1 MRSMKSE
8 AELTSR
14 LVSGLETRRPE
25 RKVGSVVGRLLLHL
39 AFLVIAVVAYSAHEH
54 FKLNGE
60 STPAFASLLAAAGFG
75 LAPVRALVHA
85 IFALEG
91 RLLHLVHG
99 VGGLAL
105 VGLTAG
111 GVVSGGPLLTQAA
124 MAPFAMMGAAQAV
137 MHQDHPRNREQAE
150 ALRRFATSLPEV
162 RELAASRDLTSPA
175 NVGRAVAVLTDL
187 LGKAQALGETE
198 LRSDPGFQSALRR
211 ATARFGLALGLDA
224 ADQAIGKLAATPSG
238 AAAVPDLRRRL
249 ASARRLV
256 GEGPPRT
263 PAGQAAATTPG
274 PR

>member
-1 MRSMKSE
+1 MRSMK
-8 AELTSR
+8 AEGELDSS
-14 LVSGLETRRPE
+14 VASGLAMRRPE
-25 RKVGSVVGRLLLHL
+25 RGVGAVAGKLLLHL
-39 AFLVIAVVAYSAHEH
+39 AFLAIAVVAYGAHEH

-60 STPAFASLLAAAGFG
+60 STPALASLLAAAGFG

-99 VGGLAL
+99 AGGLAL
-105 VGLTAG
+105 LGLTAG
-111 GVVSGGPLLTQAA
+111 GVVSGGPLLTHAA
-124 MAPFAMMGAAQAV
+124 MAPFAIMGAAQAV
-137 MHQDHPRNREQAE
+137 MHQNHPRNREQAE

-175 NVGRAVAVLTDL
+175 NVRRAVEVLTDL

-249 ASARRLV
+249 ASARRAA
-256 GEGPPRT
+256 GEGTPRT
-263 PAGQAAATTPG
+263 PAGQAAAKSP
-274 PR
+274 